1 MRQIFFIY
9 LIMLFPFSFLNS
21 QSKVK
26 LASSKDNKK
35 VLYDSRYKLP
45 TPDRL
50 VFVDSLFIEGKSAR
64 GHLYFGY
71 TKAKVNGKLW
81 TSYPRGH
88 ATSENTTGLISK
100 ELTQEIGIVI
110 GSLTFGFYNKLSKGI
125 INLNQFNKD
134 CYCSYFKNGEDGCTL
149 EESYKLTSS
158 NKPNFIKIVS
168 YDEKTGIFK
177 ARFRLVFKRESNNES
192 YPEYLFFD
200 DGVIYTKVFK
210 Q

>member
-1 MRQIFFIY
+1 MKQILY
-9 LIMLFPFSFLNS
+9 LYLLILFPFSFLNS

-50 VFVDSLFIEGKSAR
+50 AFVDSLLIEGKSAR
-64 GHLYFGY
+64 GHSYYGY
-71 TKAKVNGKLW
+71 TKAKLNGKLW
-81 TSYPRGH
+81 TSFPKGH
-88 ATSENTTGLISK
+88 SNSENFYGIGSK
-100 ELTQEIGIVI
+100 ELDLVKGNQIGNFVFAIYHKIITRYYI
-110 GSLTFGFYNKLSKGI
+110 GD
-125 INLNQFNKD
+125 NLLRTMD
-134 CYCSYFKNGEDGCTL
+134 CAFFKNGEDGCTL